1 MTVPAQCSNCWY
13 GQTTSG
19 GGQAGTAAVR
29 LCRFNAPLV
38 SHPADGSQ
46 PKATWPAVLD
56 TDWCGE
62 GIANT
67 TGVPFGLAAA
77 GSAPG
82 AASF

>member
-13 GQTTSG
+13 GQTTTPSG
-19 GGQAGTAAVR
+19 TGLTPAR
-29 LCRFNAPLV
+29 LCRFNSPTTANWV
-38 SHPADGSQ
+38 GGQ
-46 PKATWPAVLD
+46 PVAAWPAVHD
-56 TDWCGE
+56 TDWCGH

-67 TGVPFGLAAA
+67 TGVPFGIAAA